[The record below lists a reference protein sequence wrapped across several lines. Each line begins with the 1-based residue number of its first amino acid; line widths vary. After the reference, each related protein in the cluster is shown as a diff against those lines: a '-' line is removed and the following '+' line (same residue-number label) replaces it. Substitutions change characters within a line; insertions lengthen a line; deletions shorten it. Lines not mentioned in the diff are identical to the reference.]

1 MKIPVRV
8 DFFAGGLRPILS
20 FAIKSEEPKMFGFIN
35 AVIDTGSPTTILSL
49 NDVRKM
55 RVSEIQMQKLTG
67 PYKKVNLGGAQME
80 TRLLPEAE
88 LNISGKKIKLS
99 LIQVPVSIT
108 KGDAPPTILGIDFLL
123 AGKFKFFFDVNNLVS
138 YLETED

>member
-20 FAIKSEEPKMFGFIN
+20 FAIKSEEPKMFCFIN

-49 NDVRKM
+49 NDVKKM

-67 PYKKVNLGGAQME
+67 PHKKVNIGGAQME

-99 LIQVPVSIT
+99 LVQVPVIIT

-123 AGKFKFFFDVNNLVS
+123 AGKFKFFFDVNNLIS
-138 YLETED
+138 YLETDD